1 MAGNPMI
8 SVCVRL
14 QNIHSHKPEL
24 YQGKSFEAVEDMIS
38 VDLFQ
43 DRIKARFRDPH
54 QIICYYKQ
62 EVFLNR
68 IYWVKFLC
76 KIPERIPSVPV
87 STSTEFI
94 SYRFIRNTRA
104 ATIFAPFKSRLDFKR
119 KFYSKTC
126 ITMGIGNLTQVCLV
140 RVDLLY

>member
-38 VDLFQ
+38 VHLFQ
-43 DRIKARFRDPH
+43 DRIKARFRDPY

-62 EVFLNR
+62 EVFSAG
-68 IYWVKFLC
+68 YWVKFLC
-76 KIPERIPSVPV
+76 RFLSVPSVPV
-87 STSTEFI
+87 STSPEFI
-94 SYRFIRNTRA
+94 SYRFIRKTRA

-126 ITMGIGNLTQVCLV
+126 ITMGISNLTQVCLV
-140 RVDLLY
+140 HIDLLY